1 MTTVV
6 DRPVVGSVAPEYR
19 RSFASAKLTV
29 AVGGGLIAVWALLAL
44 AFISVT
50 IGVIGLAIAAAVIAI
65 DVVFTTP
72 LHMVV
77 DRDGVTLLYFRRTRT
92 FGAKALVVTH
102 DLPRGRLSIA
112 RRGSKRTIVRFS
124 DDGNNDAVDAFVVA
138 GVEVVSR

>member
-6 DRPVVGSVAPEYR
+6 ERPVVGSVAPEYR
-19 RSFASAKLTV
+19 RSFAATKL
-29 AVGGGLIAVWALLAL
+29 AIAAGGGLIAVGALLAL

-102 DLPRGRLSIA
+102 DLPRGRLSIS
-112 RRGSKRTIVRFS
+112 RRGSKRRIVRFP
-124 DDGNNDAVDAFVVA
+124 DDGINDAVDAFVAA